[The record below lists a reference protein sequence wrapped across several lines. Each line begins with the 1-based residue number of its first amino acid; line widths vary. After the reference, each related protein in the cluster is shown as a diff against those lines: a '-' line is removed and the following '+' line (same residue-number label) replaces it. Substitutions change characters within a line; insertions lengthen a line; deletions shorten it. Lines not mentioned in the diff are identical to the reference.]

1 MIINPN
7 LACRFPQG
15 IVSRSALLAIADAL
29 APEKAPKRD
38 GGHGCV
44 ALFWQPNPISV
55 GRANPECREMAMKK
69 NLFLAALILLATVWF
84 ALDAGVEALILFT

>member
-1 MIINPN
+1 MPW
-7 LACRFPQG
+7 L
-15 IVSRSALLAIADAL
+15 
-29 APEKAPKRD
+29 PKKLQNVMTVTD
-38 GGHGCV
+38 CV